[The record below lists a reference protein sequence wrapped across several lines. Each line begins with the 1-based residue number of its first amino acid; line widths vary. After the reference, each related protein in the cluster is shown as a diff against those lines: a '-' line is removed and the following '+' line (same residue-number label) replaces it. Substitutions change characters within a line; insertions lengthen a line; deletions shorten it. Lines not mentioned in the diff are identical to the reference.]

1 MRRKMYQRPTTE
13 VVAAAPTEMIATSM
27 MNEGET
33 ETIDVIDVIEN
44 SNDPMHVILGL

>member
-1 MRRKMYQRPTTE
+1 MRRKTYQQPVTE

-33 ETIDVIDVIEN
+33 ETIDVIDAIEN

>member
-1 MRRKMYQRPTTE
+1 MKRKTYQQPVTE
-13 VVAAAPTEMIATSM
+13 VVTAAPPKMIATSM

>member
-1 MRRKMYQRPTTE
+1 MRRKMYQQPVTE
-13 VVAAAPTEMIATSM
+13 VVAAAPTEMIASSM